1 MRWPFF
7 VAVNIWFREL
17 GLVLGWLVE
26 ILLTLGC
33 PVLGHALLVILLLR
47 LLLWP
52 LSKMLTVVFIG
63 AAVEALVLPGIDK
76 FLCWLLELFP
86 FLGALAI
93 RLKGLRLGPC
103 WPALLPSV
111 EILQVSFSE
120 EIIPHH
126 LRNPQRPLVWV
137 IHFHRALPKAREI
150 SCLVSILGILSCEA
164 IIKFIHNPR
173 FVITHIQAIFLA
185 KLSGVRPKDAPIIE
199 TAIIFSLPLWHC
211 FRITILVLVQTW
223 SPEAMIPIV
232 FFGQHLGAPTEAL
245 KIFAHVEIFL
255 ALGRSEV
262 RGLLG

>member
-76 FLCWLLELFP
+76 FLYWLLELFP

-150 SCLVSILGILSCEA
+150 SCLISNLGILSCEA

-173 FVITHIQAIFLA
+173 FVFTLIQAIFLA

-199 TAIIFSLPLWHC
+199 TAIIFSWPLCNC

-223 SPEAMIPIV
+223 SPEAMIPVV
-232 FFGQHLGAPTEAL
+232 FLGQHLGAPTEAF
-245 KIFAHVEIFL
+245 KIFADVEIFL
-255 ALGRSEV
+255 ALGRSGF
-262 RGLLG
+262 RGLL